1 MKKRATGQSSFAD
14 LALAHL
20 GGPRTA
26 ALLARLDAAV
36 PWERSKGSFT
46 FNKCE

>member
-26 ALLARLDAAV
+26 ALLAKLDAAV
-36 PWERSKGSFT
+36 PWDELVGPS
-46 FNKCE
+46 